1 MFQKKFKLGVAG
13 ALHLSCFWTA
23 VCGWPGPNLEQVNF
37 SLP

>member
-13 ALHLSCFWTA
+13 ALHLSRFWSA
-23 VCGWPGPNLEQVNF
+23 LCGWAGPNLEQVNF